1 MHPFPRYRH
10 TPFGTAI
17 VVPLLLLAALADGV
31 GTLTGVT
38 LIAVLGPGL
47 MAGFLAL
54 FYALTVEIDAIHLR
68 FRFGIG
74 LIRKQIPLAEI
85 ADALPVRNTWLYGW
99 GIHRTPHGGLYNVSG
114 REAVDITLTS
124 GQRLRLGTDDPLRL
138 AQALQAARE
147 GLRNAAA

>member
-54 FYALTVEIDAIHLR
+54 FGSLV
-68 FRFGIG
+68 F
-74 LIRKQIPLAEI
+74 P
-85 ADALPVRNTWLYGW
+85 
-99 GIHRTPHGGLYNVSG
+99 GIHNLLICN
-114 REAVDITLTS
+114 DI
-124 GQRLRLGTDDPLRL
+124 
-138 AQALQAARE
+138 
-147 GLRNAAA
+147 